1 MKYLKPLIYVTFG
14 SALLGLVT
22 LLGIYFY
29 LKPDLPSV
37 DVLKDV
43 RLQTPMKIYSQDG
56 KLISQFGVKKRIP
69 LKLNDIPIELQQA
82 IIATE
87 DSRFYDHPGI
97 DPIGIARAAINLIL
111 TGEKQQGA
119 STLSMQLARGFFLTR
134 DKTYIRKIKEIFIA
148 WHMERLLTKEEILEL
163 YLNKNELGHRSFGVG
178 AAAQVYYGK
187 EISELSLAQMATIA
201 GMNKAPSTLN
211 PISSP
216 TRAKERRRVVLLR
229 MLDENYI
236 TREQFDQAAN
246 EPVTASK
253 HGAEI
258 ELHAPYLADIIYQEM
273 IDRYGK
279 ETAETEGFQ
288 VYATVPSHLQIAAQ
302 QSVAQNLHDYDE
314 RHGYRGALEQL
325 WRGPEPSFLREL
337 ETFTDA
343 AQSQQVGSLIQ
354 EEIVETEYEQAWTE
368 EQMLAYLNAHPN
380 YLPIQGA
387 VVTQVNEKNIQI
399 FTADHGYQTIEW
411 DGMDWARPYISDSR
425 QGPVPKNAAD
435 IVSVGQ
441 HVWARQRMDDN
452 QWHLSQLPDVAGA
465 FVAVDPNNGAIRAIV
480 GGYSFEQSQFN
491 RATQAERQVG
501 SNIKPFLYSAAL
513 DSDYTIASII
523 NDAPINQWDR
533 GSGNAWRPENSP
545 AEYDGPIRMRIALGK
560 SKNVVAIRLL
570 RGIGIDG
577 FISHLSNF
585 GFDRSEVQRDE
596 SISIGS
602 PSFTPLEV
610 ATGYAAIANG
620 GYGVQPYYIERI
632 ESDAGNLVWQANP
645 AIACNNCL
653 TASNQLTRIPLDP
666 VKDDLPSSD
675 VIDTPP
681 VAEQVISPQNAFLV
695 SEMMRTA
702 LRGNGSTSKKTYWR
716 GTGWR
721 ARNILRREDLYGK
734 TGTTN
739 DSKDTWFSGF
749 GGGLVATAWVGF
761 DDVSRAL
768 GRGSANQNI
777 VNRNPKY
784 NWIGNGIISEG
795 GAQTA
800 QPAWIRF
807 MKLALEDEPEVAMPI
822 PTDVV
827 KVRIDRGTGKL
838 THRTDHTSLFEFFI
852 KGTEPTEY
860 VRDDEII
867 DLSENS
873 EDESTVE
880 EEIF

>member
-1 MKYLKPLIYVTFG
+1 MTFG

-69 LKLNDIPIELQQA
+69 LKIRDIPIELQQA
-82 IIATE
+82 VIATE
-87 DSRFYDHPGI
+87 DSRFYEHPGI
-97 DPIGIARAAINLIL
+97 DPIGIARAALNLIL

-119 STLSMQLARGFFLTR
+119 STLSMQLARGFFLSR

-187 EISELSLAQMATIA
+187 EIGELTLAQIATIA

-211 PISSP
+211 PISNP
-216 TRAKERRRVVLLR
+216 KRAKERRRVVLLR

-246 EPVTASK
+246 EPVTGSK

-258 ELHAPYLADIIYQEM
+258 ELHAPYLADLIYQEM

-302 QSVAQNLHDYDE
+302 KSITQNLHDYDE

-325 WRGPEPSFLREL
+325 WRGPEPNFLK
-337 ETFTDA
+337 
-343 AQSQQVGSLIQ
+343 
-354 EEIVETEYEQAWTE
+354 ETEDLINELSGQEQNPLDTEAPLESEYDTPWTE
-368 EQMLAYLNAHPN
+368 EQMLAYLDAHQD
-380 YLPIQGA
+380 YFPIQGA
-387 VVTQVNEKNIQI
+387 IVTQVREKEIQL
-399 FTADHGYQTIEW
+399 FTADHGYQTIYW
-411 DGMDWARPYISDSR
+411 DGMDWARPYINDSK
-425 QGPVPKNAAD
+425 QGPIPNNAAD

-441 HVWARQRMDDN
+441 HVWVRQRMDDDL
-452 QWHLSQLPDVAGA
+452 WHLSQLPDVSGA
-465 FVAVDPNNGAIRAIV
+465 FVAMDPKNGAVRAIV

-491 RATQAERQVG
+491 RATQAERQLG

-533 GSGNAWRPENSP
+533 NSGNAWRPENSP

-577 FISHLSNF
+577 FINHLSRF

-620 GYGVQPYYIERI
+620 GYGVQPHFIERI

-645 AIACNNCL
+645 AIACDNCL
-653 TASNQLTRIPLDP
+653 TASNQLSNAPLDHLD
-666 VKDDLPSSD
+666 DDLPSPEL
-675 VIDTPP
+675 IDTPP
-681 VAEQVISPQNAFLV
+681 IAEQVISPQNAFLV

-702 LRGNGSTSKKTYWR
+702 MRGNGSTSKKTYWL

-721 ARNILRREDLYGK
+721 ARNILQRSDIYGK

-749 GGGLVATAWVGF
+749 AGGLVATTWVGF

-768 GRGSANQNI
+768 GRVTRNQNI
-777 VNRNPKY
+777 VNRNPRY
-784 NWIGNGIISEG
+784 TWIGNGITSEG

-800 QPAWIRF
+800 QPGWIRF
-807 MKLALEDEPEVAMPI
+807 MQQALKDQPEVSRPI

-827 KVRIDRGTGKL
+827 KVRIDRSTGKL

-860 VRDDEII
+860 VREDEII
-867 DLSENS
+867 DLSEDADAEAS
-873 EDESTVE
+873 EE

>member
-1 MKYLKPLIYVTFG
+1 M
-14 SALLGLVT
+14 LGLGT

-69 LKLNDIPIELQQA
+69 LKIKDIPIELQQA
-82 IIATE
+82 VIATE

-97 DPIGIARAAINLIL
+97 DPIGIVRAAVNLIL

-148 WHMERLLTKEEILEL
+148 WHMERLLTKDEILEL

-216 TRAKERRRVVLLR
+216 TRAKERRRIVLLR

-258 ELHAPYLADIIYQEM
+258 ELNAPYLADIIYQEM

-288 VYATVPSHLQIAAQ
+288 VYATVPSHLQAAAQ
-302 QSVAQNLHDYDE
+302 KSVAQNLHDYDE

-325 WRGPEPSFLREL
+325 WRGPEPSFLTEKSEEANPSLTQQDDAQLQDEL
-337 ETFTDA
+337 IE
-343 AQSQQVGSLIQ
+343 S
-354 EEIVETEYEQAWTE
+354 EYEQAWTE
-368 EQMLAYLNAHPN
+368 EQMLAYLNAHKN

-387 VVTQVNEKNIQI
+387 VVTQVNERDIQI
-399 FTADHGYQTIEW
+399 FTAGYGYQTIQW

-425 QGPVPKNAAD
+425 QGPIPKNAAD

-441 HVWARQRMDDN
+441 HVWARQRMEDN

-465 FVAVDPNNGAIRAIV
+465 FVAMDPENGAVRAIV

-491 RATQAERQVG
+491 RATQAKRQVG

-513 DSDYTIASII
+513 DSNYTIASII

-577 FISHLSNF
+577 FISHLSRF
-585 GFDRSEVQRDE
+585 GFDRTEVQRDE

-620 GYGVQPYYIERI
+620 GYGVQPHFIDRI

-645 AIACNNCL
+645 AVACNNCL
-653 TASNQLTRIPLDP
+653 TASNQLTSRPLDH
-666 VKDDLPSSD
+666 LNNELSASD
-675 VIDTPP
+675 TVDTPP
-681 VAEQVISPQNAFLV
+681 VAEQVISSQNAFLV

-702 LRGNGSTSKKTYWR
+702 MRFNGSTSKKTNWQ

-721 ARNILRREDLYGK
+721 ARSILRRGDIYGK

-749 GGGLVATAWVGF
+749 AGGLVATTWVGF

-768 GRGSANQNI
+768 GRVSPNQNI
-777 VNRNPKY
+777 INRNPKY
-784 NWIGNGIISEG
+784 TWMGNGIISEG

-807 MKLALEDEPEVAMPI
+807 MQQALKDEPEIAKPI

-860 VRDDEII
+860 VREDEII
-867 DLSENS
+867 DLSESS
-873 EDESTVE
+873 EEETIEE

>member
-1 MKYLKPLIYVTFG
+1 M
-14 SALLGLVT
+14 LLGLVT
-22 LLGIYFY
+22 LIGIYFY
-29 LKPDLPSV
+29 LKPGLPSV

-69 LKLNDIPIELQQA
+69 LSLKDIPIELQQA
-82 IIATE
+82 VIATE

-97 DPIGIARAAINLIL
+97 DPIGITRAAINLIL

-148 WHMERLLTKEEILEL
+148 LHMERLLTKEEILEL
-163 YLNKNELGHRSFGVG
+163 YLNKNELGHRAFGVG

-187 EISELSLAQMATIA
+187 EINELTLAQMATIA
-201 GMNKAPSTLN
+201 GINKAPSTLN
-211 PISSP
+211 PISRP
-216 TRAKERRRVVLLR
+216 QRAKERRRVVLLR

-236 TREQFDQAAN
+236 TREQFDEAAN

-258 ELHAPYLADIIYQEM
+258 EIHAPYLADLIYQEM

-279 ETAETEGFQ
+279 ERAETEGFQ
-288 VYATVPSHLQIAAQ
+288 VYATVPSNLQIAAQ
-302 QSVAQNLHDYDE
+302 QAVAQNLHDYDE
-314 RHGYRGALEQL
+314 RHGYRGAIEQL
-325 WRGPEPSFLREL
+325 WKGPEPEFLKAEL
-337 ETFTDA
+337 TESDTTTPT
-343 AQSQQVGSLIQ
+343 SP
-354 EEIVETEYEQAWTE
+354 EEAIEEDVDEPWTE
-368 EQMLAYLNAHPN
+368 EQMVAYLNAHPN
-380 YLPIQGA
+380 YPPIQGA
-387 VVTQVNEKNIQI
+387 IVTAVNEKDIQV
-399 FTADHGYQTIEW
+399 FTVDHGYQTIYW

-425 QGPVPKNAAD
+425 QGPIPKNAAD

-452 QWHLSQLPDVAGA
+452 QWHLSQLPNVAGA
-465 FVAVDPNNGAIRAIV
+465 FVALDPENGAVRAIV

-491 RATQAERQVG
+491 RATQAKRQVG

-513 DSDYTIASII
+513 ENDYTIASII

-545 AEYDGPIRMRIALGK
+545 AEYDGPIRMRVALGR

-570 RGIGIDG
+570 RGIGIDT
-577 FISHLSNF
+577 FINQLSRF
-585 GFDRSEVQRDE
+585 GFDRTEVQRDE

-610 ATGYAAIANG
+610 VTGYAAIANG
-620 GYGVQPYYIERI
+620 GYGVQPFYIERI

-653 TASNQLTRIPLDP
+653 TASNQIPLRSSQSL
-666 VKDDLPSSD
+666 DDLPSSN
-675 VIDTPP
+675 IIETPP
-681 VAEQVISPQNAFLV
+681 IAEQVISPQNAFLV

-702 LRGNGSTSKKTYWR
+702 MRGNGSTSKKTYWV

-721 ARNILRREDLYGK
+721 ARNILQRNDLYGK

-739 DSKDTWFSGF
+739 DSRDTWFSGF

-761 DDVSRAL
+761 DDVGRAL
-768 GRGSANQNI
+768 GRVTRNQNI
-777 VNRNPKY
+777 VNRNPRF
-784 NWIGNGIISEG
+784 NWIGNGIISEE
-795 GAQTA
+795 GATTA

-807 MKLALEDEPEVAMPI
+807 MKKALEDQPEASRPI

-838 THRTDHTSLFEFFI
+838 TNRTDHTSLFEFFI

-860 VRDDEII
+860 VREDEII
-867 DLSENS
+867 DLSETKT
-873 EDESTVE
+873 DEQGEE